1 MVNPNIES
9 TARTFAALGERTRI
23 RMVELLIDG
32 PKTVSELANHFSSSL
47 PAVSKHLKVLEKA
60 GLVRRRKVGRSFICR
75 LEADPLVDAMEWLE
89 QYRAY
94 WEKQLDSL
102 VRYLN
107 EGTDSNP

>member
-1 MVNPNIES
+1 MVDPNPKN
-9 TARTFAALGERTRI
+9 TARVFSALGEETRFRI
-23 RMVELLIDG
+23 VEMLVDG
-32 PKTVSELANHFSSSL
+32 PRTVSELASHFSSSL

-60 GLVRRRKVGRSFICR
+60 GLVRRKKVGRSYICR

-89 QYRAY
+89 QYRVY

-107 EGTDSNP
+107 AEQKS